1 MKQIP
6 PKIEIP
12 QTLDIPD
19 AHREELR
26 NGLNLYT
33 LQADEFEVVRL
44 TLLFHAGPVTQR
56 APFVA
61 GATANLLAEGSER
74 LSGREIA
81 ERLDFY
87 GSYFEV
93 NLDRDY
99 IYISFCA
106 LSKYICQTLEMAAEI
121 LLHPAFPEQEVATY
135 RTKRRQQL
143 AIERQKVDVQARE
156 RFVEALFGVEHPYGI
171 CYPEAEYEKLSR
183 EQLLD
188 HYQRL
193 YTAKNGMAVCS
204 GHITPEAREA
214 IIALCEQLPAGV
226 PFTTPFPATESRH
239 EWFVERP
246 KAVQSAIR
254 IGRLLFPRN
263 HPDFVG
269 MQVVATLLGGY
280 FGARLMHNL
289 REVHGYTYGVMA
301 TMVNFEREGY
311 FAIAT
316 QVGAEVTEEA
326 LREIFWEIERLRTE
340 AVSTE
345 ELSLAKNILTGEM
358 MRILDGPFGI
368 ADVTIENV
376 LTGNDNSVIKQN
388 LQEIHAITPERILEL
403 AQRYLDPR
411 DLSTIV
417 VGKSPSTGPTA

>member
-1 MKQIP
+1 MK
-6 PKIEIP
+6 EIP
-12 QTLDIPD
+12 QIKIPQSLEITPTS
-19 AHREELR
+19 EELLS
-26 NGLNLYT
+26 NGLRLYT

-44 TLLFHAGPVTQR
+44 TLVFHAGPVTQS

-61 GATANLLAEGSER
+61 GATANLLAEGSDHF
-74 LSGREIA
+74 SGREIA

-99 IYISFCA
+99 VYISFCS
-106 LSKYICQTLEMAAEI
+106 LRKYIRPTLEMAREI

-156 RFVEALFGVEHPYGI
+156 RFVEALFGTDHPYGI
-171 CYPEAEYEKLSR
+171 CYPEADYDGLTR
-183 EQLLD
+183 GQLLD
-188 HYQRL
+188 HYGRL
-193 YTAKNGMAVCS
+193 YTATNAIAVCS
-204 GHITPEAREA
+204 GKIDSETREA
-214 IIALCEQLPAGV
+214 ILDLCGEFRPGT
-226 PFTTPFPATESRH
+226 PFDTPFPPTRSRR
-239 EWFVERP
+239 EWLIECP

-316 QVGAEVTEEA
+316 QVGAEVTREA
-326 LREIFWEIERLRTE
+326 LDEIFSEIERIRTQPVT
-340 AVSTE
+340 AE
-345 ELSLAKNILTGEM
+345 ELTLAKNILTGEM

-376 LTGNDNSVIKQN
+376 LCGETNEAVNRN
-388 LQEIHAITPERILEL
+388 LREILAITPERILEL
-403 AQRYLDPR
+403 ARKYLNPEE
-411 DLSTIV
+411 LSTIV
-417 VGKSPSTGPTA
+417 VGRTVE

>member
-1 MKQIP
+1 MKNNPIQIP
-6 PKIEIP
+6 PRIEIP
-12 QTLDIPD
+12 ELLEITP
-19 AHREELR
+19 AHEELLE
-26 NGLNLYT
+26 NGLKLYT
-33 LQADEFEVVRL
+33 LQAEEFEVVRL
-44 TLLFHAGPVTQR
+44 TLVFHAGPVTQS

-61 GATANLLAEGSER
+61 GATANLLAEGSTR

-106 LSKYICQTLEMAAEI
+106 LGKYIRETLEMASEI

-171 CYPEAEYEKLSR
+171 CYPEAAYEHLSR

-188 HYQRL
+188 HYHRL
-193 YTAKNGMAVCS
+193 YVASNALAVCS
-204 GHITPEAREA
+204 GHITSEAREA
-214 IIALCEQLPAGV
+214 ILHLCEQFPKGA
-226 PFTTPFPATESRH
+226 PFNAPFPPTESRR

-289 REVHGYTYGVMA
+289 REEHGYTYGVMA

-316 QVGAEVTEEA
+316 QVGCEVTREA
-326 LREIFWEIERLRTE
+326 LKEIFHEIERMRTE
-340 AVSTE
+340 PVSEE
-345 ELSLAKNILTGEM
+345 ELALAKNILTGEM

-376 LTGNDNSVIKQN
+376 LTGDDNEVVNRN
-388 LQEIHAITPERILEL
+388 LQEIRAITPERIQSL
-403 AQRYLDPR
+403 AFQYLAPET
-411 DLSTIV
+411 LSTIV
-417 VGKSPSTGPTA
+417 VGRME

>member
-1 MKQIP
+1 MSMETHHSAPRICIPERLEITPAVEHNLSNRMK
-6 PKIEIP
+6 
-12 QTLDIPD
+12 
-19 AHREELR
+19 
-26 NGLNLYT
+26 LYT

-44 TLLFHAGPVTQR
+44 SLVFHAGPVTQS

-61 GATANLLAEGSER
+61 GATANLLAEGSEH

-81 ERLDFY
+81 EQLDFY

-106 LSKYICQTLEMAAEI
+106 LHKYIRQTLEMAAEI
-121 LLHPAFPEQEVATY
+121 LLRPAFPEQEVITY

-171 CYPEAEYEKLSR
+171 CHPESAYDNLTR
-183 EQLLD
+183 EMLID
-188 HYQRL
+188 HYRRH
-193 YTAKNGMAVCS
+193 YTASNGIAVCS
-204 GHITPEAREA
+204 GRIDPEALDA
-214 IIALCEQLPAGV
+214 IVDLCKRFPTGE
-226 PFTTPFPATESRH
+226 PFAAPFPPTESRH

-269 MQVVATLLGGY
+269 MQMVATLLGGY

-316 QVGAEVTEEA
+316 QVGCEVTREA
-326 LREIFWEIERLRTE
+326 LAEIFGEIERLRSE
-340 AVSTE
+340 LVSEE
-345 ELSLAKNILTGEM
+345 ELTLSKNILTGEM

-368 ADVTIENV
+368 ADVTIENI
-376 LTGNDNSVIKQN
+376 LTENSNEIINRN
-388 LQEIHAITPERILEL
+388 LQEIRAITPERILNL
-403 AQRYLDPR
+403 AQRYLDPET
-411 DLSTIV
+411 LSTIV
-417 VGKSPSTGPTA
+417 VGRLED

>member
-1 MKQIP
+1 MKKIP
-6 PKIEIP
+6 QIEIP
-12 QTLDIPD
+12 QTLEITP
-19 AHREELR
+19 ASEELLA
-26 NGLNLYT
+26 NGLKLYT

-44 TLLFHAGPVTQR
+44 TLVFHAGPVTQQ

-61 GATANLLAEGSER
+61 GATANLLAEGSEHF
-74 LSGREIA
+74 SGREIA

-99 IYISFCA
+99 VYISFCA

-121 LLHPAFPEQEVATY
+121 LLHPAFPEEEVITY

-156 RFVEALFGVEHPYGI
+156 RFVEALFGIEHPYGV
-171 CYPEAEYEKLSR
+171 CYPEAEYDHLTRSR
-183 EQLLD
+183 LID
-188 HYQRL
+188 HYSRL
-193 YTAKNGMAVCS
+193 YTAPNAIAVCS
-204 GHITPEAREA
+204 GKIDSATRSA
-214 IIALCEQLPAGV
+214 ILDLCNQIPTGEPFV
-226 PFTTPFPATESRH
+226 PSFPSTESRH
-239 EWFVERP
+239 EWFIERP
-246 KAVQSAIR
+246 EAVQSAIR

-316 QVGAEVTEEA
+316 QVGAEVTRQA
-326 LREIFWEIERLRTE
+326 LDEIFCEIQQIRSQPVT
-340 AVSTE
+340 TE
-345 ELSLAKNILTGEM
+345 ELTLAKNILTGEM

-376 LTGNDNSVIKQN
+376 LTGNDNDSVNRN
-388 LQEIHAITPERILEL
+388 LQEIRSITPERILHL
-403 AQRYLDPR
+403 AQKYLNPQ
-411 DLSTIV
+411 DLCTIV
-417 VGKSPSTGPTA
+417 VGKINQQ

>member
-1 MKQIP
+1 MNINPINTPPQI
-6 PKIEIP
+6 KIPEFLEITP
-12 QTLDIPD
+12 
-19 AHREELR
+19 AREEVLK
-26 NGLNLYT
+26 NGLKLYT
-33 LQADEFEVVRL
+33 LQAEEFEVVRL
-44 TLLFHAGPVTQR
+44 TLVFHAGPVTQS

-61 GATANLLAEGSER
+61 GATANLLAEGSTR

-99 IYISFCA
+99 VYISFCA
-106 LSKYICQTLEMAAEI
+106 LGKYIRQTLEMASEI

-156 RFVEALFGVEHPYGI
+156 RFVEALFGEEHPYGI
-171 CYPEAEYEKLSR
+171 CYPEAEYDHLTR

-188 HYQRL
+188 HYQRHYVASNAL
-193 YTAKNGMAVCS
+193 AVCS
-204 GHITPEAREA
+204 GHITEEAREA
-214 IIALCEQLPAGV
+214 ILELCEQFSAGE
-226 PFTTPFPATESRH
+226 PFTAPFPPTESRR

-289 REVHGYTYGVMA
+289 REEHGYTYGVMA

-316 QVGAEVTEEA
+316 QVGCEVTREA
-326 LREIFWEIERLRTE
+326 LKEIFFEIERMRTE
-340 AVSTE
+340 AVSEE
-345 ELSLAKNILTGEM
+345 ELALAKNILTGEM

-376 LTGNDNSVIKQN
+376 LTGDDNEAVNRN
-388 LQEIHAITPERILEL
+388 LQEIRTLSPERILHL
-403 AQRYLDPR
+403 AQRYLNPEE
-411 DLSTIV
+411 LSTIV
-417 VGKSPSTGPTA
+417 VGRME

>member
-1 MKQIP
+1 MREIP
-6 PKIEIP
+6 RIEIP
-12 QTLDIPD
+12 RHLEITPTS
-19 AHREELR
+19 EELLP
-26 NGLNLYT
+26 NGLRLYT

-44 TLLFHAGPVTQR
+44 TLVFHAGPVTQL

-61 GATANLLAEGSER
+61 GATANLLAEGSEH

-99 IYISFCA
+99 VYISFCS
-106 LSKYICQTLEMAAEI
+106 LSKYIRPTLEMAREI
-121 LLHPAFPEQEVATY
+121 LLHPAFPEQEVVTY

-156 RFVEALFGVEHPYGI
+156 RFVEALFGEEHPYGV
-171 CYPEAEYEKLSR
+171 CYPEADYDGLNR
-183 EQLLD
+183 RQLLD

-193 YTAKNGMAVCS
+193 YTATNAIAVCS
-204 GHITPEAREA
+204 GKIDAETREA
-214 IIALCEQLPAGV
+214 ILDLCRAFSTG
-226 PFTTPFPATESRH
+226 TPFESPFPPTQSRH
-239 EWFVERP
+239 EWLIERP

-289 REVHGYTYGVMA
+289 REEHGYTYGVMA

-316 QVGAEVTEEA
+316 QVGAEVTRKA
-326 LREIFWEIERLRTE
+326 LREIFREIERMRTE
-340 AVSTE
+340 IVTE
-345 ELSLAKNILTGEM
+345 EELTLAKNILTGEM

-376 LTGNDNSVIKQN
+376 LCGDSNEAVNRN
-388 LQEIHAITPERILEL
+388 LQEILSITPERILDL
-403 AQRYLDPR
+403 AQRYLNPEE
-411 DLSTIV
+411 LSTII
-417 VGKSPSTGPTA
+417 VGRTDE

>member
-1 MKQIP
+1 MHNNP

-12 QTLDIPD
+12 HSLEITP
-19 AHREELR
+19 AHEELLA
-26 NGLNLYT
+26 NGLILYT
-33 LQADEFEVVRL
+33 LQANEFEVVRL
-44 TLLFHAGPVTQR
+44 TLVFHAGPVTQS

-61 GATANLLAEGSER
+61 GATANLLAEGSEHY
-74 LSGREIA
+74 SGREIA
-81 ERLDFY
+81 EQLDFY

-106 LSKYICQTLEMAAEI
+106 LRKYIRQTLEMAAEVI
-121 LLHPAFPEQEVATY
+121 LHPTFPEQEVATY

-143 AIERQKVDVQARE
+143 AIERRKVDVQARE
-156 RFVEALFGVEHPYGI
+156 RFVETLFGEQHPYGV
-171 CYPEAEYEKLSR
+171 CYPEAEYDHLTR
-183 EQLLD
+183 EQLCA
-188 HYQRL
+188 HYRRY
-193 YTAKNGMAVCS
+193 YTASNAIAVCS
-204 GHITPEAREA
+204 GHLDPEALT
-214 IIALCEQLPAGV
+214 IIRMLCEQLPSGE
-226 PFTTPFPATESRH
+226 PFTAPFPTATSRPNCYI
-239 EWFVERP
+239 ERP
-246 KAVQSAIR
+246 EAVQSAIR

-316 QVGAEVTEEA
+316 QVGVEVTDEA
-326 LREIFWEIERLRTE
+326 LHEIFYEIERMRNE
-340 AVSTE
+340 PVSEE
-345 ELSLAKNILTGEM
+345 ELTLAKNILTGEM

-368 ADVTIENV
+368 ADVAIENI
-376 LTGNDNSVIKQN
+376 LTGEDNNSVNRN
-388 LQEIHAITPERILEL
+388 LQEIRSITPERIQTL
-403 AQRYLDPR
+403 ARQYLNPQE
-411 DLSTIV
+411 LSTIV
-417 VGKSPSTGPTA
+417 VGKSLTMS